1 MVDEVQIE
9 PELLRRMA
17 AQITDSP
24 LALESTATTL
34 VGDAAGATASNL
46 GFATS
51 QALDSFVGEVE
62 KAVQRVIRTFA
73 NHGEGLNSNADK
85 YARTEQ
91 DNRDSFTVGS

>member
-1 MVDEVQIE
+1 MVNEVRIE

-17 AQITDSP
+17 AQIIESP
-24 LALESTATTL
+24 LALEGTAAAV
-34 VGDAAGATASNL
+34 VGDATAATASNL

-73 NHGEGLNSNADK
+73 NHGEGLNSNADT

-91 DNRDSFTVGS
+91 DNEDSFTVGS